1 MLIRIQEECG
11 ANIVRKLAVETFTV
25 SSIIVMILMNVLG
38 TMRKIKAMRMC
49 LVYMTHQQ
57 IVLSLLTFSY

>member
-49 LVYMTHQQ
+49 L
-57 IVLSLLTFSY
+57 LF